1 MLWGVTV
8 FFGWQMLGLIAPY
21 GLIYLLGSYVVAFG
35 VANVLMEQRR
45 KNLKTIKSD
54 LKEEVSNLV
63 GLRGGDGGERA
74 SSLREII
81 VAQIRRE
88 ALYRRIVR
96 DEAAGRTPDGAVSRE
111 AVSAARGPGE
121 PVQDGQASPAKSKA
135 DELPV

>member
-1 MLWGVTV
+1 VLWGVTV

-21 GLIYLLGSYVVAFG
+21 GLIYLLGSYVVALG

-54 LKEEVSNLV
+54 LKEEVSNLM
-63 GLRGGDGGERA
+63 GLRGGDGAERV
-74 SSLREII
+74 SLREII

-88 ALYRRIVR
+88 ALYRRMVR
-96 DEAAGRTPDGAVSRE
+96 DEAAGRTPGGAVPRE

-121 PVQDGQASPAKSKA
+121 PLEDGQASPAKSEA